1 MPKSSGQPRAA
12 QSTIVQVP
20 ELILPTV
27 RLAVSFRAAMAD
39 FIAEGRGGP
48 DDDSALARNINQFGD
63 RWHTDAGL
71 AEFVAELLRQGD
83 TSVPPPAG
91 WTHSSTYWWADG
103 DRYLGTI
110 RIRHELL
117 PSLMA
122 VGGLIGY
129 DVAPKERRLGHGTA
143 MLRAAL
149 PIARSLGFERV
160 LITCDPD
167 NVGSRKVMENNGG
180 IFEGEQHGKLRYWV
194 PTG

>member
-1 MPKSSGQPRAA
+1 
-12 QSTIVQVP
+12 VP

-27 RLAVSFRAAMAD
+27 RLAASFRAAMAD

-48 DDDSALARNINQFGD
+48 DDDSGLGRNINQFGD

-103 DRYLGTI
+103 DRYLGSI

-117 PSLMA
+117 PSLME

-129 DVAPKERRLGHGTA
+129 DVAPKERRHGHGTA

-149 PIARSLGFERV
+149 PIARSLGFDRV

-180 IFEGEQHGKLRYWV
+180 IFEGERNGKLRYWV
-194 PTG
+194 PTGEAGQLPTGEAGQVPTG